1 MPQPVYNTS
10 ISKKNNEIFYGKKIF
25 ITIPI
30 LFSNFDS
37 ALDFEFYTKF
47 HHFDVVMYSLNFIYY
62 YLFHRWPT
70 MFSPTRS

>member
-1 MPQPVYNTS
+1 MV
-10 ISKKNNEIFYGKKIF
+10 KKKI

-47 HHFDVVMYSLNFIYY
+47 HPFDVVMYPLNFIYY